1 LDGIADSMSVSLGK
15 LWEMEK
21 DRDAWQAAV
30 HRVAESRIQV
40 GTEQQRDS
48 FVAIFVWVW
57 CLLFSKKT
65 LDFLRGENS

>member
-1 LDGIADSMSVSLGK
+1 MSVSLGK

-30 HRVAESRIQV
+30 HGVAESRIQV

-65 LDFLRGENS
+65 LDFLQGRELMTIKCF

>member
-1 LDGIADSMSVSLGK
+1 MSVSLGK

-30 HRVAESRIQV
+30 HGVAESRTQV
-40 GTEQQRDS
+40 GAEQQRDS

>member
-1 LDGIADSMSVSLGK
+1 MSVSLGK

-30 HRVAESRIQV
+30 HGVAESRIQV